1 MSFDLQPPYD
11 NPIEQA
17 VAELASTAHVLMPNL
32 YESDGDALFAT
43 LVRGASIYVEAWLS
57 SGASNTLAGAVLTAE
72 DLADPDRADDP
83 HASFLSL
90 LNLTLEAVYDNIEH
104 ELDHGLGGAV

>member
-1 MSFDLQPPYD
+1 VSFDLQPPYE

-17 VAELASTAHVLMPNL
+17 VSELASTAHVLMPSL

-43 LVRGASIYVEAWLS
+43 LVRGAYIYVEAWLS

-72 DLADPDRADDP
+72 DLADPDRANDP
-83 HASFLSL
+83 HATFLSL
-90 LNLTLEAVYDNIEH
+90 LNLALEAVYDNIEY
-104 ELDHGLGGAV
+104 ELEPRRGGAV